1 MNKERIPGSKRIRI
15 IKIIIFVV
23 AGAGLI
29 FMLYPS
35 VVNAIVGAR
44 QADVLSEWEAQ
55 KEVPSGEAV
64 EDAESI
70 ESSGTTTEDII
81 EEEDTGGTDNIEQ
94 SGSSSVSSADAG
106 KETLDYSS
114 LTAEDFFPLKMSIPG
129 IDLEQISYEGAD
141 IQTLKQG
148 PGHIEETPLPGDNGR
163 CTISGHRTTYGAPF
177 RNIDDL
183 EKGDLIYLETIN
195 GGLFTYAVTGIE
207 IVKPKDV
214 YILEGTYKKELLLTT
229 CEPEYSAARRLVVI
243 AELVN
248 LYPLDLA
255 SAADK

>member
-1 MNKERIPGSKRIRI
+1 MASSIKSKKIRI

-35 VVNAIVGAR
+35 IVNTIVGVK
-44 QADVLSEWEAQ
+44 QADVLSEWETRQ
-55 KEVPSGEAV
+55 EDLSGEEIDRTESV
-64 EDAESI
+64 ESTETAAEGTTPGED
-70 ESSGTTTEDII
+70 ESSMDAIG
-81 EEEDTGGTDNIEQ
+81 Q
-94 SGSSSVSSADAG
+94 SGSSNVNSADVG
-106 KETLDYSS
+106 KETIDYSN
-114 LTAEDFFPLKMSIPG
+114 LTAEDFFPLKMSIPR

-141 IQTLKQG
+141 TQTLKEG

-177 RNIDDL
+177 RRIDEL

-195 GGLFTYAVTGIE
+195 GELFTYAVTGIE
-207 IVKPKDV
+207 IVNPKDV
-214 YILEGTYKKELLLTT
+214 YILDGTYKKELLLTT
-229 CEPEYSAARRLVVI
+229 CEPEYSAVKRLVVI
-243 AELVN
+243 AEQVN

-255 SAADK
+255 SAGND

>member
-1 MNKERIPGSKRIRI
+1 MNKERISKSKRIKI

-23 AGAGLI
+23 AGAGIL

-35 VVNAIVGAR
+35 ISNAITGAK
-44 QADVLSEWEAQ
+44 QASVLSEWESR
-55 KEVPSGEAV
+55 E
-64 EDAESI
+64 EDLSPE
-70 ESSGTTTEDII
+70 T
-81 EEEDTGGTDNIEQ
+81 EDTGVSDDSAIETEYITGEENEDNAETRGQ
-94 SGSSSVSSADAG
+94 SGSSDVSSADTG
-106 KETLDYSS
+106 KEAMDYNS
-114 LTAEDFFPLKMSIPG
+114 LTAEDFFPLKMSIPK

-141 IQTLKQG
+141 TKTLKQG

-177 RNIDDL
+177 NKIDDL

-195 GGLFTYAVTGIE
+195 GGLFTYAVTGFE
-207 IVKPKDV
+207 IVNPKDV
-214 YILEGTYKKELLLTT
+214 YILQGTRKRELLLTT
-229 CEPEYSAARRLVVI
+229 CEPEYSATKRLVVI

-255 SAADK
+255 SAVDE